1 MDNDKINLFENFA
14 GAQCSNGVLIA
25 KVDEKE
31 LDFLPFGKGEYHMY
45 DFNFYY
51 VDIRNN
57 AVNRTK
63 KWYISRN

>member
-1 MDNDKINLFENFA
+1 MDNDKINQFEQFA

-31 LDFLPFGKGEYHMY
+31 LDILPVEGNYHMY
-45 DFNFYY
+45 EFNLYY
-51 VDIRNN
+51 VDIRKN

-63 KWYISRN
+63 KWYISIN

>member
-1 MDNDKINLFENFA
+1 MDNDKINQFEQFA
-14 GAQCSNGVLIA
+14 GAHFSNGVLIA

-31 LDFLPFGKGEYHMY
+31 LDFLPGEGNYHMY
-45 DFNFYY
+45 EFNLYY

>member
-1 MDNDKINLFENFA
+1 MDNHKINQFEQFV
-14 GAQCSNGVLIA
+14 GAQFSNGVLIA

-31 LDFLPFGKGEYHMY
+31 LDFLPGEGNYHIY
-45 DFNFYY
+45 EFNLYY
-51 VDIRNN
+51 VDIRKN

>member
-1 MDNDKINLFENFA
+1 MDNDKINQFEQFA

-31 LDFLPFGKGEYHMY
+31 LDFLPGEGNYHMY
-45 DFNFYY
+45 EFNLYY
-51 VDIRNN
+51 VDIRKN

>member
-1 MDNDKINLFENFA
+1 
-14 GAQCSNGVLIA
+14 VIA
-25 KVDEKE
+25 EVDDKE
-31 LDFLPFGKGEYHMY
+31 LDFIVIEVDYHMY